1 MNLCFSI
8 HFAIL
13 MVLSFFTLADNILVF
28 YSPLLPTKVI
38 EKKLIHK
45 FSQRL
50 I

>member
-1 MNLCFSI
+1 MNISVIPMLYVVI
-8 HFAIL
+8 AH
-13 MVLSFFTLADNILVF
+13 NILVF
-28 YSPLLPTKVI
+28 YLPLLPIKVI